1 MALSSLWKRTFRVL
15 GGWLLPLSMVSILVS
30 SCASAS
36 GTATPTPTVPTVY
49 TTAAAETAVWQTLRQ
64 RPLHMPTGT
73 PGTPCP
79 TAHGHLLATGEGIA
93 VGSGPLYAVLGQLQS
108 TGADQR
114 QRQGILQYVDAQAYG
129 PGASGWGGMKVLWVI
144 DVHYS
149 GPVLIRGHQVDGP
162 HDVRF
167 NGGLD
172 QLYNVTAVAS
182 VAPAG
187 TTSGDELA
195 LTDPFASPWVLCLSG
210 RWAHLEF
217 GHCLPGRAGPAFVRG
232 VCSPWKERKGPAQEQ
247 SQPFVARI
255 AFQHK
260 MEYGHIWG
268 SELHAHRGCG

>member
-15 GGWLLPLSMVSILVS
+15 GGWLLPLSMVSILVM

-36 GTATPTPTVPTVY
+36 GTASSTPTVPSVY

-93 VGSGPLYAVLGQLQS
+93 VGSGPLYALLGQLQS

-129 PGASGWGGMKVLWVI
+129 TGARGWGGMKVLWVI

-172 QLYNVTAVAS
+172 QLYNTDVLSPPLPALRLLGPPPETNWPSQTRLQGPGCYAYQVDGLTFSEVIVFQAVL
-182 VAPAG
+182 V
-187 TTSGDELA
+187 
-195 LTDPFASPWVLCLSG
+195 
-210 RWAHLEF
+210 
-217 GHCLPGRAGPAFVRG
+217 
-232 VCSPWKERKGPAQEQ
+232 
-247 SQPFVARI
+247 
-255 AFQHK
+255 QH
-260 MEYGHIWG
+260 
-268 SELHAHRGCG
+268 S